1 MKRLIA
7 LLTCS
12 AIFSATVGCNPGP
25 APAPA
30 PSTTVDSQDHGHDH
44 STAPHGGTLTDWG
57 GGKYHVE
64 FTVDHDKK
72 EATVYIIGSDAKS
85 PQPIKASSVHLV
97 IDDPMTEIDLVA
109 KPLEGEAEGT
119 SSRFVGT
126 HETIGFVKEF
136 SGTISGEIDG
146 TPYSG
151 DFKEVPHV
159 HEKK

>member
-12 AIFSATVGCNPGP
+12 AMLSTTIGCNPGP
-25 APAPA
+25 GPAP
-30 PSTTVDSQDHGHDH
+30 PTTADSKDHGHDH
-44 STAPHGGTLTDWG
+44 TAPHGGTLTDWG

-97 IDDPMTEIDLVA
+97 INDPMTEIDLVA

-126 HETIGFVKEF
+126 HETIGIVKEF
-136 SGTISGEIDG
+136 AGTISGQVDG
-146 TPYSG
+146 TPYTG
-151 DFKEVPHV
+151 DFREEPHG
-159 HEKK
+159 HDKK